1 MEAVI
6 LECRVLYNNRRLYAY
21 LQSDLALRAQ
31 PMERE
36 SCRFVRFHE
45 NTLRIVR
52 TAILAKYRDQLLS
65 CICIAIRIAIRI
77 AIFTKIDYIFWPQ
90 NRSICLV
97 CFGSKLVCQHKSR
110 FAPNINDQK
119 ANVRAAAVRTALL
132 QVSTRAAIAR
142 HQNQR
147 FKKRF

>member
-1 MEAVI
+1 MFKVLVI
-6 LECRVLYNNRRLYAY
+6 IHALSSVYNNRRLYAY
-21 LQSDLALRAQ
+21 LQSDWLRHCALDQWEERAAD
-31 PMERE
+31 
-36 SCRFVRFHE
+36 SFDFVE

-97 CFGSKLVCQHKSR
+97 CFGS
-110 FAPNINDQK
+110 
-119 ANVRAAAVRTALL
+119 
-132 QVSTRAAIAR
+132 
-142 HQNQR
+142 
-147 FKKRF
+147 